1 MSRPPVAF
9 IAWTATPGRAVDIA
23 GALGGEA
30 RPFNALGLVDRRVIP
45 LRYLLDSLRTVGYLI
60 HRRPR
65 AVIATHPPL
74 FPGLIAYAYSRV
86 ARAPFVLDSHISA
99 FGLMN
104 DRLSEVMLPVHRW
117 LAPRA
122 AAVLVTDDE
131 LGAIAHSWGARPAI
145 VHEPPLAWPVAPAAP
160 LRERPRVLF
169 AGTFQRDE
177 PVAEVMEAA
186 RALPELDVH
195 MTGDLRRC
203 PPELRAGA
211 PPNVKLLGFLP
222 GREFARA
229 IEGADIVL
237 SLSTERVSVMRTAY
251 EAVYAARPLVVP
263 DRPLLRQI
271 FPFAVYVDVT
281 PEAIA
286 AGLRGAVARH
296 AELLRAATSAREL
309 QQERWREQLT
319 ELRGLVEGR

>member
-1 MSRPPVAF
+1 VSRPAVAF
-9 IAWTATPGRAVDIA
+9 VAWTATPGRAVDIA
-23 GALGGEA
+23 EALGGEA
-30 RPFNALGLVDRRVIP
+30 RPFNALGLVDRRLIP
-45 LRYLLDSLRTVGYLI
+45 VRYLIDSLRTAWYLAR
-60 HRRPR
+60 RRPR

-74 FPGLIAYAYSRV
+74 FPGLIAYAYARL

-104 DRLSEVMLPVHRW
+104 DRLSELMLPVHRW

-131 LGAIAHSWGARPAI
+131 LGAIARSWGARPAI
-145 VHEPPLAWPVAPAAP
+145 VHEPPLAWPVAPAGP

-186 RALPELDVH
+186 RELPGLDVH

-203 PPELRAGA
+203 PPDLRASA
-211 PPNVKLLGFLP
+211 PPNVTLVGFLP
-222 GREFARA
+222 GAEFARA
-229 IEGADIVL
+229 IEEADVVL

-251 EAVYAARPLVVP
+251 EAVYAGRPLVVP
-263 DRPLLRQI
+263 DRPLMRSV
-271 FPFAVYVDVT
+271 FPYAVYVDVA
-281 PEAIA
+281 PGAIA
-286 AGLRGAVARH
+286 AGLRDAVARH
-296 AELLRAATSAREL
+296 AELVQAAAAARDL
-309 QQERWREQLT
+309 QWERWRAQLA
-319 ELRGLVEGR
+319 ELRAVLS